1 MANPPPL
8 LNFEQMLANLKRRS
22 DWQQL
27 PDIRVA
33 MWPGQ
38 VSFSDDLSDKHLFND
53 RYLESRVSVGKMAFV
68 LYLTCG
74 AFVFASLSSIS
85 LIISEFINGLEFSEI
100 ISLYW
105 IAVLFCAFFFL
116 LAYGLTRITPSCVR
130 FNRQAQVVHIYGGP
144 NKATTAPWR
153 DVYPFTEF
161 SASADGK
168 FSLNL
173 VFRTGPTDLAM
184 ASGAFDI
191 GDESALVDNLTRLEF
206 LRRYMAEGLSAV
218 QPDPQRTLYKPSG
231 FTKAVNF
238 KDDGLIDF
246 LLARLV
252 VMPGYYLAGG
262 PLIDRYLIR
271 RAASAQWPDE
281 VERLCAPGA
290 DLSGYDTT
298 PVEARKDIYHRFNGH
313 GFDLVNLRGEVVG

>member
-1 MANPPPL
+1 MANSPPL

-68 LYLTCG
+68 LYLVCG
-74 AFVFASLSSIS
+74 AFLATFIPVGIS
-85 LIISEFINGLEFSEI
+85 IISAAVRGKSAIEI
-100 ISLYW
+100 ISDDW
-105 IAVLFCAFFFL
+105 IIALFSVLMFCLGYAL
-116 LAYGLTRITPSCVR
+116 SRITPSCVR

-218 QPDPQRTLYKPSG
+218 QPDPQRTLHKPSG